1 MPRTSDRL
9 LCSKCIDTKLFKK
22 WIQENRIQGKCD
34 FDVSHMRSRTV
45 FPINEFAIE
54 VDKYFRETYQEG
66 ENIPSYCPEDE
77 DRPHYEQ
84 LGDPYLKI
92 LEMSLG
98 CDEEIALAIA
108 EHLPDVSQRDIQQGA
123 EPFYNSDIN
132 YEPIET
138 AQKRRQEEQND
149 HWYEYRF
156 TYQWQDFCKIVQ
168 YQTRFFNIKKPLDK
182 LFGKPEEYEKGNIKP
197 VYTLKVG
204 QKIYRARQ
212 LTNNFTADR
221 LEKKPHLELGAPP
234 KEKTSAGRMNVEFIP
249 VFYAAFSEDTA
260 LAEIRPN
267 INDEVAIGEFTLQK
281 EIKVFDFTV
290 FDLKIGD
297 EWNKAYEHTRYDF
310 ISQMQAEISKP
321 IAPYEKQLE
330 YIPTQ
335 IVAEYLKEV
344 FGCEAIVY
352 KSSTHKSDNKD
363 NRNIVIL
370 NKPDVGFVGDA
381 STCILSYSSH
391 KVKTVSDVTYNVVEY
406 KF

>member
-1 MPRTSDRL
+1 MLHTPDRL
-9 LCSKCIDTKLFKK
+9 LCSKCISTKFFKN
-22 WIQENRIQGKCD
+22 WIKENRAQGKCD
-34 FDVSHMRSRTV
+34 FDTSHKRTRTV
-45 FPINEFAIE
+45 FSVNEFAIE
-54 VDKYFRETYQEG
+54 VDKYFRDTYQEG
-66 ENIPSYCPEDE
+66 ESIPYLPEDS
-77 DRPHYEQ
+77 DSICYEQ
-84 LGDPYLKI
+84 FGDPYLKI
-92 LEMSLG
+92 LEMDLG

-108 EHLPDVSQRDIQQGA
+108 DHLPDVSQRDIQEGA

-138 AQKRRQEEQND
+138 AQKRRQEEQD
-149 HWYEYRF
+149 EHWYENRF

-182 LFGKPEEYEKGNIKP
+182 LFGKPEEYEKGDIKP
-197 VYTLKVG
+197 IYTLKVG

-212 LTNNFTADR
+212 LTSNFTDDQLR
-221 LEKKPHLELGAPP
+221 KKPQLELGAPP

-267 INDEVAIGEFTLQK
+267 INDKVAIGEFALQK

-297 EWNKAYEHTRYDF
+297 EWYKAHKHTRYDF
-310 ISQMQAEISKP
+310 ISQMQTEISKP
-321 IAPYEKQLE
+321 ISPYEKQLE

-352 KSSTHKSDNKD
+352 KSSIHKSDNKD
-363 NRNIVIL
+363 NQNIVIL
-370 NKPDVGFVGDA
+370 NKPNIGFVGE
-381 STCILSYSSH
+381 SSRCILSYSSY
-391 KVKTVSDVTYNVVEY
+391 KVKTVRNITYNVWEC